1 MTTTQRPP
9 IGRADTAPTAAQKV
23 VAAMWTLGE
32 PATTKAIA
40 AAAGVGYSTVTPI
53 LRNLLADNQAVKTD
67 DATGPCEWQLTATLP
82 TPTGRESEP
91 TPTATDPESAPPA
104 DSTDATAHQ
113 PDEPD
118 EPHETGDADNT
129 DDTDGT
135 DGTDGTD
142 DTDQTN
148 DSANP
153 ADAPETGDPSREEA
167 GAEPVPDTRSGSD
180 DTDTGAD
187 AASTPDMP
195 AAAGTAPDASQDVEP
210 GMARTYRKPEQPRRP
225 KGELR
230 AAVLAVLTRSPD
242 EPFKVSEVCKAIDA
256 ANTDGTSNRAGAG
269 AVANALDKLVTSG
282 DAIRVEE
289 AKYATYQ
296 AAPVGG

>member
-9 IGRADTAPTAAQKV
+9 IGRADATPTAAQKV
-23 VAAMWTLGE
+23 VAAMWTLGK

-53 LRNLLADNQAVKTD
+53 LRNLLADDQAVKTD

-82 TPTGRESEP
+82 TPIGDPTPTGDESEPP
-91 TPTATDPESAPPA
+91 TPTATDPEPAPLA
-104 DSTDATAHQ
+104 DLTDAAAHQ

-118 EPHETGDADNT
+118 EP
-129 DDTDGT
+129 
-135 DGTDGTD
+135 D
-142 DTDQTN
+142 DTDQPGYSTN
-148 DSANP
+148 P
-153 ADAPETGDPSREEA
+153 TDAPQAGDPSGEDT
-167 GAEPVPDTRSGSD
+167 GAEPGPDTRSGSE
-180 DTDTGAD
+180 
-187 AASTPDMP
+187 AASTSDVP
-195 AAAGTAPDASQDVEP
+195 ATAGTAPEASQDAEP
-210 GMARTYRKPEQPRRP
+210 GAARTYRKPEQPRRP

-256 ANTDGTSNRAGAG
+256 ANTEGTSNRAGAG

-296 AAPVGG
+296 AAPAGG

>member
-23 VAAMWTLGE
+23 VAAMWTLGK

-82 TPTGRESEP
+82 TPTRHETEP
-91 TPTATDPESAPPA
+91 TPTAIEPEPAPPA

-118 EPHETGDADNT
+118 EPHDADNT
-129 DDTDGT
+129 DG
-135 DGTDGTD
+135 
-142 DTDQTN
+142 TDQTN

-153 ADAPETGDPSREEA
+153 ADAPETGDPSGEDV

-180 DTDTGAD
+180 DADTGAD
-187 AASTPDMP
+187 AASTSDVS
-195 AAAGTAPDASQDVEP
+195 AAAGTAPDASQDAEP

-296 AAPVGG
+296 AAPAGG